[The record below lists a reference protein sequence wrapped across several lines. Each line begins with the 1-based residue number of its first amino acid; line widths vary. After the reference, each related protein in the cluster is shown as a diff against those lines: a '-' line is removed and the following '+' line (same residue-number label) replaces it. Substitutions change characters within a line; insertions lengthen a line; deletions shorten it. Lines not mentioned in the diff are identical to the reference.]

1 MRITSFSRG
10 TLLVAAATLLLT
22 ATLAAQ
28 GLSKVPD
35 DLQIPRSSD
44 SPGQVVF
51 NHTTHLD
58 AANPDCTGCH
68 PKVFKILKSSRA
80 TRTPILHAT
89 MEKGQQCGMC
99 HDGKKAFA
107 LDEDCTFCHKE

>member
-1 MRITSFSRG
+1 MRTQLTYG
-10 TLLVAAATLLLT
+10 TVTTCLATLLLA

-35 DLQIPRSSD
+35 DLELARSAD

-51 NHTTHLD
+51 NHTTHVD
-58 AANPDCTGCH
+58 AADPDCTVCH
-68 PKVFKILKSSRA
+68 PKVFRILKNGPA
-80 TRTPILHAT
+80 PKTPILHSN

-107 LDEDCTFCHKE
+107 LEEDCTYCHREG

>member
-1 MRITSFSRG
+1 MKRYRF
-10 TLLVAAATLLLT
+10 TLTMTAATLVFA

-28 GLSKVPD
+28 GLAKIPD
-35 DLQIPRSSD
+35 DLEIPRSAD

-51 NHTTHLD
+51 NHTTHVD
-58 AANPDCTGCH
+58 AANPDCTVCH
-68 PKVFKILKSSRA
+68 PKVFRILKSSRA
-80 TRTPILHAT
+80 ARTPIVHAR

-107 LDEDCTFCHKE
+107 LEDDCTNCHKEG